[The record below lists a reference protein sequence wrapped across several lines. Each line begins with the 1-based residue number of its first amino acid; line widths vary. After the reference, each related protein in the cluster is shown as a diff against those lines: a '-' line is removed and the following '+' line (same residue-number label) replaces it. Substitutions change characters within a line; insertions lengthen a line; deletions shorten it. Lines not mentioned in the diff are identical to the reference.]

1 MTQSQITQLI
11 AHIRKDVPSSLIKIQ
26 HDTLFGNVTVKY
38 VDTSARTQ
46 QIYRLIKELFSQ
58 LNLPITYKGSYFI
71 VTYGSH
77 EDALQRMFNEAKS
90 VADELIGR

>member
-1 MTQSQITQLI
+1 MKSNIKQLI
-11 AHIRKDVPSSLIKIQ
+11 ATIRKDVPAKMVKIE
-26 HDTLFGNVTVKY
+26 HDELFGVVTVRY
-38 VDTSARTQ
+38 VDTSSKAQ
-46 QIYRLIKELFSQ
+46 KVYRLIKELFSQ

-77 EDALQRMFNEAKS
+77 EDTLQRMFNEAKS